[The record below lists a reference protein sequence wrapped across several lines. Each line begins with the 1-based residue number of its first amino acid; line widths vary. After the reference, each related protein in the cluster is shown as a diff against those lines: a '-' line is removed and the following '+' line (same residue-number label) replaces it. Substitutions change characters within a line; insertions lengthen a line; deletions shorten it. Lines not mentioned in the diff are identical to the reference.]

1 MENGLNPLRK
11 AHSPARTE
19 ISMTSKSR
27 LNKLAVLAL
36 IALLPAG
43 GCVWGSVEYGRTLE
57 WEKVDHIESGK
68 TTPRN
73 ILDWFGPPEV
83 IAKKGTLVPFPSLK
97 TEESEEGEIREVDSN
112 IFFKYFS
119 KKHPI
124 TEQHVVYYYYNEGED
139 INGFSIPIPIGT
151 FFISVPATF
160 GDLQL
165 SELWVL
171 VNRKKGQV
179 EDYVFL
185 EGAEK

>member
-1 MENGLNPLRK
+1 M
-11 AHSPARTE
+11 
-19 ISMTSKSR
+19 
-27 LNKLAVLAL
+27 
-36 IALLPAG
+36 
-43 GCVWGSVEYGRTLE
+43 
-57 WEKVDHIESGK
+57 
-68 TTPRN
+68 
-73 ILDWFGPPEV
+73 
-83 IAKKGTLVPFPSLK
+83 PFPSLR
-97 TEESEEGEIREVDSN
+97 TGESGVSDIWEVDSN

-151 FFISVPATF
+151 FIISVPATF

-171 VNRKKGQV
+171 VNRKTGQV
-179 EDYVFL
+179 EDFVFL